1 MRISVV
7 RFDPKLVPPA
17 EAPLDAHGEIDLPD
31 DLLELALQLRD
42 DAAYLSAAYPAAAAP
57 TKITESAKIAEPAP
71 RRLGWKNW
79 VSIGT
84 AVAAALVLV
93 VSLAYRPAANSRE
106 TASPLTASP
115 STAQPANAHCM
126 AAVEVA
132 APASNQPAPAAN
144 GPRIQRLPWA
154 PTPVLNEVSGPE
166 LEGLL
171 DLWQNEQQVTETR
184 ISI

>member
-1 MRISVV
+1 M

-31 DLLELALQLRD
+31 DLLELASQLRE
-42 DAAYLSAAYPAAAAP
+42 DATYLAAQFPAPAP
-57 TKITESAKIAEPAP
+57 TITAQPVTRRRGWP
-71 RRLGWKNW
+71 RW
-79 VSIGT
+79 VGIGA
-84 AVAAALVLV
+84 AVAAALVLML
-93 VSLAYRPAANSRE
+93 SLAYRPAVSPVE
-106 TASPLTASP
+106 TASPPMTP
-115 STAQPANAHCM
+115 PARAHRL
-126 AAVEVA
+126 AVAESH
-132 APASNQPAPAAN
+132 PPAPREPVPAAS

-154 PTPVLNEVSGPE
+154 PTPALNEVSGPE

>member
-1 MRISVV
+1 MRTSVV

-31 DLLELALQLRD
+31 DLLELASQLRD
-42 DAAYLSAAYPAAAAP
+42 DATYLAAAFPAAAP
-57 TKITESAKIAEPAP
+57 AKLAEPVT
-71 RRLGWKNW
+71 RRHGWTRW
-79 VSIGT
+79 TGIGA
-84 AVAAALVLV
+84 AVAAALVLML
-93 VSLAYRPAANSRE
+93 SLAYRPAGRPVE
-106 TASPLTASP
+106 TASPATAP
-115 STAQPANAHCM
+115 PTNVHRVAVAEAH
-126 AAVEVA
+126 
-132 APASNQPAPAAN
+132 APAPREPVPATT

-154 PTPVLNEVSGPE
+154 PIPALIEVSGPE